1 MATIILDKEVFA
13 QEPVTTNE
21 IAYSTIV
28 DDSSS
33 KIIATQ
39 ISFIIPPDNGVIVKP
54 LILWQGEAY
63 DAIGQWTD
71 ELAEARIK
79 ELLESK

>member
-1 MATIILDKEVFA
+1 MATIILDKTVFA

-21 IAYSTIV
+21 IEYSTIV
-28 DDSSS
+28 DDSVS
-33 KIIATQ
+33 KVIATQ

-54 LILWQGEAY
+54 LILWKGEEY

-71 ELAEARIK
+71 EQAEARIK
-79 ELLESK
+79 ELLES